1 MKSIIYL
8 LTLVGLFLMSSC
20 ISSKKS
26 VYVGNMVPDS
36 VYIATQAKPLS
47 VQPGDRL
54 QIVVGA
60 RNAELAT
67 PFNNTAGAA
76 KVDEKGQV
84 STVAEQRA
92 SHGYLVDENGHIAF
106 PILGD
111 LIVGGRSLPQVK
123 TLIENQLVEQKL
135 LVQPNVT
142 VELENLKVNVI
153 GEVVKVGVVD
163 VPDGRVTL
171 FDAIAKAGGLTV
183 NGSPTEVTV
192 IREENGQRKM
202 ISNNL
207 ESSDVFESAGYF
219 LQQNDIVYV
228 KPKGRRMS
236 PNEEAN
242 FRYVSVGVGLLS
254 LVLTF
259 VNLLVK

>member
-1 MKSIIYL
+1 MKRIIYL
-8 LTLVGLFLMSSC
+8 FTLMGLFLISSC

-36 VYIATQAKPLS
+36 IYLAKQAMPLLA
-47 VQPGDRL
+47 QTGDRL
-54 QIVVGA
+54 RIVISA
-60 RNAELAT
+60 RNAELAA
-67 PFNNTAGAA
+67 PFNNVGGSS
-76 KVDEKGQV
+76 KVDERGQV
-84 STVAEQRA
+84 SSSGSQELAR
-92 SHGYLVDENGHIAF
+92 GYLVDQQGQISF
-106 PILGD
+106 PVLGNV
-111 LIVGGRSLPQVK
+111 LVGGHSLADVK
-123 TLIENQLVEQKL
+123 ALIEEKLVEQRL
-135 LVQPNVT
+135 LQQPSAT
-142 VELENLKVNVI
+142 VELENLKINVI
-153 GEVVKVGVVD
+153 GEVTRVGVVD
-163 VPDGRVTL
+163 VPDGRITL

-183 NGSPTEVTV
+183 NGSPTDVTI
-192 IREENGQRKM
+192 IREEDGHRRL
-202 ISNNL
+202 IAANL
-207 ESSDVFESAGYF
+207 ESQEVFESAGYY